1 MTHDPIGE
9 SHPASRG
16 LARVRVRRH
25 DPSSG
30 AQPFF
35 DEFDGVPFEDR
46 SVLEVLH
53 AIYQERD
60 PSLAYRHVCT
70 KGFCGSCQMVVNG
83 VPVLACQ
90 SPAQAEMTIEPHPR
104 FPVVRD
110 LVVDRGW
117 ETDAGVRASHPPAPV
132 ISPASTERAPTLT
145 GPRAQIDPDKCVH
158 CQDCVSVC
166 PVGVHRFVDKRVQA
180 IDRASCLG
188 PSCNMCVD
196 TCWKMAIYMM

>member
-1 MTHDPIGE
+1 MYDHKGE
-9 SHPASRG
+9 SQQARRG

-25 DPSSG
+25 DPSTG
-30 AQPFF
+30 VQPFY

-53 AIYQERD
+53 AIYEERD

-90 SPAQAEMTIEPHPR
+90 SPAQAEMTIEPHPK

-110 LVVDRGW
+110 LVVDLERD
-117 ETDAGVRASHPPAPV
+117 TDAGVRGSKPPTLATAPASSERPPALV
-132 ISPASTERAPTLT
+132 
-145 GPRAQIDPDKCVH
+145 GPRAQIDPEKCVH
-158 CQDCVSVC
+158 CQDCVAAC

-180 IDRASCLG
+180 VDRASCLG

-196 TCWKMAIYMM
+196 TCWKMAIFMK

>member
-1 MTHDPIGE
+1 MLDPRRETHQG
-9 SHPASRG
+9 SRG

-30 AQPFF
+30 VQPFY
-35 DEFDGVPFEDR
+35 DEFQGVPYEDR
-46 SVLEVLH
+46 SVLEGLH
-53 AIYQERD
+53 SIYEQQD
-60 PSLAYRHVCT
+60 PSLAFRHVCT

-90 SPAQAEMTIEPHPR
+90 SPALVEMTIEPHPK

-110 LVVDRGW
+110 LVVDLW
-117 ETDAGVRASHPPAPV
+117 EDSGSEVNGSKPPSPPTAPV
-132 ISPASTERAPTLT
+132 ASATAPALV
-145 GPRAQIDPDKCVH
+145 GPRAQIDPEKCVH
-158 CQDCVSVC
+158 CQDCVAVC
-166 PVGVHRFVDKRVQA
+166 PVGVHRFLNKRVQSV
-180 IDRASCLG
+180 DRASCLG